1 MDWRTLA
8 KQPVGGREWKETIK
22 RFSGDPALSAQYLP
36 IARTLLGGLI
46 QQLRLGGIEQGHR
59 VVNLPDGSKIRVLHN
74 SGINVVEI
82 TTFPTFV
89 EEFGGSTSG
98 GFIFYPR
105 TDTVPYG
112 IYTPTGPSITY
123 PLVSDSFRPF
133 SNLAYKYD
141 EATTKYE
148 LTARAPSRTQ
158 SGNQF
163 FFDVTGTCYSWWN
176 KAKGDGPITV
186 YDGKAY
192 LVNND
197 DILYV
202 PMMSAG
208 TLVMFRYPFGTTR
221 LYPIIYTGGN
231 PWWYPDVD
239 YYEHIA
245 GFWCGEVTFSDDTT
259 QTRYV
264 IAIASS
270 KRQRVRFIVGI
281 NPVPTTGTYVA
292 MTLIPTEPEFVE
304 WKEGECQF
312 ERMQWPVRFSVHGQ
326 SAATRF
332 YDADDVDDYK
342 ASRFTALLLAEI
354 GIEHTLESCVLTKTK
369 ETRYDCGMV
378 KNSYKLD
385 YNSNTTLYVRGHG
398 VSTGLGDGT
407 TTFESVYGKE
417 YTEENPE
424 LPIGLT
430 YEGND
435 LKLAFMQIY
444 QPLKTGYTYYCTA
457 NYSTNIQQDVYGGTP
472 FQDIFSAS
480 ANYTSTGGAKL
491 SQASGVLGIK
501 LDDKVVYTVPESSFA
516 EQELISNKTQNHN
529 IFSSNTHSGFES
541 SNDTIRTI
549 RNDSKTKYNSAYYFV
564 VTFFDIKRKILLSS
578 KTESGYVREGFYDY
592 TSHSYDNTNDVRTT
606 GSSVET
612 EAYRKDVY
620 NGSAMFMFEYKDV
633 DQFSQSFT
641 TDKLSF
647 EYPYTYTYSLE
658 VVNYTPA
665 TPEITETGVFSYVDS
680 PPMTIGA
687 SIERAL
693 LSYIVPLYVT
703 TPSTAASF
711 SDETE
716 FEPVQIS
723 NYIEALFRPMLPM
736 ALAVAIDDRVSDRN
750 VWAYSFYID
759 DVIPILNLYTGL
771 WEDLPITFIQTNST
785 FGPLTQHIFLLD
797 ADENITDQPVKDST
811 LAVYPIGLY

>member
-8 KQPVGGREWKETIK
+8 KQLVGGREWKETIK

-36 IARTLLGGLI
+36 IARTVLGGLV

-59 VVNLPDGSKIRVLHN
+59 IVNLPDGSKIRVLHN
-74 SGINVVEI
+74 SGINVIEI
-82 TTFPTFV
+82 ITYPTFV
-89 EEFGGSTSG
+89 EEFGGKTSG

-141 EATTKYE
+141 EVTTKYA

-163 FFDVTGTCYSWWN
+163 FFDAAGTCYSWWHS
-176 KAKGDGPITV
+176 AKGDGPITV

-208 TLVMFRYPFGTTR
+208 TIIMFRYPFGATR

-231 PWWYPDVD
+231 PWWYPDVN

-245 GFWCGEVTFSDDTT
+245 GYWCGEVTFSDDTT

-264 IAIASS
+264 VAVASS

-281 NPVPTTGTYVA
+281 NPVPIIDTYVG
-292 MTLIPTEPEFVE
+292 MTLIPTEPEFIE
-304 WKEGECQF
+304 WKEDECQF
-312 ERMQWPVRFSVHGQ
+312 ERIQWPVRFSVDGQ
-326 SAATRF
+326 SAATLF
-332 YDADDVDDYK
+332 YDADDVGAFK
-342 ASRFTALLLAEI
+342 ATRFTALLLAEI

-398 VSTGLGDGT
+398 AYTGLGDGT
-407 TTFESVYGKE
+407 TTFESIYGKE
-417 YTEENPE
+417 YTKEHPE

-435 LKLAFMQIY
+435 LKLAFMQIH
-444 QPLKTGYTYYCTA
+444 QPLKTGSNYYGTA
-457 NYSTNIQQDVYGGTP
+457 NYSTSVQQDVYGGTP

-480 ANYTSTGGAKL
+480 ANYTSMGGAKV
-491 SQASGVLGIK
+491 SQASGVLEIK
-501 LDDKVVYTVPESSFA
+501 LDNEVVYTAPESSFA
-516 EQELISNKTQNHN
+516 EQELVSSKTQSHTN
-529 IFSSNTHSGFES
+529 FTSNTPDGFEFS
-541 SNDTIRTI
+541 RDTVLTT

-564 VTFFDIKRKILLSS
+564 VMFFDIKRKILLSS
-578 KTESGYVREGFYDY
+578 KTESGYEREGFYDY
-592 TSHSYDNTNDVRTT
+592 TSHTYDNTNNGRTT
-606 GSSVET
+606 GNSVEA

-620 NGSAMFMFEYKDV
+620 SGNAMFMFDYKDV

-641 TDKLSF
+641 IDKLTF

-658 VVNYTPA
+658 SVGYTSA
-665 TPEITETGVFSYVDS
+665 TPEITETGTFGYADS
-680 PPMTIGA
+680 PPMPISDT
-687 SIERAL
+687 IERML

-703 TPSTAASF
+703 TPSTATNF
-711 SDETE
+711 SDGTE
-716 FEPVQIS
+716 FEPVQIW
-723 NYIEALFRPMLPM
+723 NYIEALFRPMLPIAM
-736 ALAVAIDDRVSDRN
+736 AVAIDDRVSDRN

-785 FGPLTQHIFLLD
+785 FGPITQHVFLLD
-797 ADENITDQPVKDST
+797 AEGGITDQPINDPT
-811 LAVYPIGLY
+811 LTVYPIGLY

>member
-1 MDWRTLA
+1 MDWRALA

-36 IARTLLGGLI
+36 IARVVLGGLV

-59 VVNLPDGSKIRVLHN
+59 IVNLPDGTKIRVLHS

-82 TTFPTFV
+82 VTYPTFV
-89 EEFGGSTSG
+89 EEFGGKTEG

-112 IYTPTGPSITY
+112 IYTPTGPAISY
-123 PLVSDSFRPF
+123 PLASASFSPF

-141 EATTKYE
+141 EETTKYN

-163 FFDVTGTCYSWWN
+163 FFDAAGTCYSWWHS
-176 KAKGDGPITV
+176 AKGDGPITV

-197 DILYV
+197 EILYT

-208 TLVMFRYPFGTTR
+208 TLIMFKHSSGTFR

-264 IAIASS
+264 IAVASS

-281 NPVPTTGTYVA
+281 NPVPTTGTYVGL
-292 MTLIPTEPEFVE
+292 TLIPTEPEFVE
-304 WKEGECQF
+304 WKEDECQF
-312 ERMQWPVRFSVHGQ
+312 ERMQWPVRFSADGQ
-326 SAATRF
+326 SASTLF
-332 YDADDVDDYK
+332 YDANDVDAFK
-342 ASRFTALLLAEI
+342 ATRFTALLLAEI
-354 GIEHTLESCVLTKTK
+354 GIEHTLESCILTKTK
-369 ETRYDCGMV
+369 ETRYDCGTA
-378 KNSYKLD
+378 KDSYKLD

-398 VSTGLGDGT
+398 AYTGFGNGT
-407 TTFESVYGKE
+407 TTFESIYGRE
-417 YTEENPE
+417 YTKEHPE
-424 LPIGLT
+424 LPIGLA

-435 LKLAFMQIY
+435 LKLAFMRVH
-444 QPLKTGYTYYCTA
+444 QPLKTGSNYYGTA
-457 NYSTNIQQDVYGGTP
+457 NYSMSVQQDIYGGTP

-480 ANYTSTGGAKL
+480 VENTFTGGASIK
-491 SQASGVLGIK
+491 QAAGVLEIK
-501 LDDKVVYTVPESSFA
+501 LDSEVIYAVPASSFV
-516 EQELISNKTQNHN
+516 EQELTSNKTQTHTN
-529 IFSSNTHSGFES
+529 FSSNTPEGFEFS
-541 SNDTIRTI
+541 RDTVWAT

-564 VTFFDIKRKILLSS
+564 VTFFDIQRKILLSS

-592 TSHSYDNTNDVRTT
+592 TSHSYDNTNNGRTT
-606 GSSVET
+606 GSSVEV

-620 NGSAMFMFEYKDV
+620 SGNAGFEFEYKDV
-633 DQFSQSFT
+633 DQFGQSFT
-641 TDKLSF
+641 TDKVTF
-647 EYPYTYTYSLE
+647 EYPYTYTYNLE
-658 VVNYTPA
+658 VTGYIPA
-665 TPEITETGVFSYVDS
+665 TPEITQTGVFGYDDN
-680 PPMTIGA
+680 PTMPIGS
-687 SIERAL
+687 SIERTL
-693 LSYIVPLYVT
+693 LSYVLPLSVT
-703 TPSTAASF
+703 TPSSATSF
-711 SDETE
+711 SGGTE
-716 FEPVQIS
+716 FEPVQVW
-723 NYIEALFRPMLPM
+723 NYIEALFRPMLPIAM
-736 ALAVAIDDRVSDRN
+736 AVAIDDRVSDRN

-759 DVIPILNLYTGL
+759 DVIPILNLYTGM
-771 WEDLPITFIQTNST
+771 WEDLPVTFIQTNST
-785 FGPLTQHIFLLD
+785 FGPLAQHVFMLD
-797 ADENITDQPVKDST
+797 AQGDITDQPVNDPT
-811 LAVYPIGLY
+811 LTVYPIGLY